1 MTTMLHTFVQSNTSV
16 TSINQKYL
24 ESRHT
29 QMEVDSVHSV
39 IEQAKKGT
47 EVFIPRDWIN
57 IIRQAKKTN
66 PFLVTLL
73 THDDFKDAKMLCSR
87 LEVQLVAAGKK
98 NDWRQVRWIRVTKG
112 SNKIQFKLTGDWM
125 TIDINFSK
133 KKRRHNKVEQDK
145 PLEPQYVSIPSCYSE
160 RLPISACKHKD
171 LLDLCKDGIIPA
183 ESIPTVLSF

>member
-1 MTTMLHTFVQSNTSV
+1 MYSDSCMGQNKNMYMTAMLHNFVQSNTSV

-57 IIRQAKKTN
+57 IIQQAKKTN
-66 PFLVTLL
+66 PYLVTLL

-87 LEVQLVAAGKK
+87 LEVQLE
-98 NDWRQVRWIRVTKG
+98 NFG
-112 SNKIQFKLTGDWM
+112 S
-125 TIDINFSK
+125 
-133 KKRRHNKVEQDK
+133 R
-145 PLEPQYVSIPSCYSE
+145 
-160 RLPISACKHKD
+160 
-171 LLDLCKDGIIPA
+171 
-183 ESIPTVLSF
+183 